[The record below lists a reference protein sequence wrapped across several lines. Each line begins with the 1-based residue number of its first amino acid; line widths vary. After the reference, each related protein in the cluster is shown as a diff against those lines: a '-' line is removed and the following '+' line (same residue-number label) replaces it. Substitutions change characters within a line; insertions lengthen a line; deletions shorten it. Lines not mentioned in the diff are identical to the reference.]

1 MVLFIFFCS
10 VLWWLLPA
18 RARVQQVGALHM
30 PLASVPLL
38 LGRCFVRKGW
48 SGSCYFSFEVLRSDW

>member
-1 MVLFIFFCS
+1 MGLFNFLCS
-10 VLWWLLPA
+10 VLWWLLPT

-30 PLASVPLL
+30 PPASVPLL

-48 SGSCYFSFEVLRSDW
+48 SGSCYFSFGVLWSDG